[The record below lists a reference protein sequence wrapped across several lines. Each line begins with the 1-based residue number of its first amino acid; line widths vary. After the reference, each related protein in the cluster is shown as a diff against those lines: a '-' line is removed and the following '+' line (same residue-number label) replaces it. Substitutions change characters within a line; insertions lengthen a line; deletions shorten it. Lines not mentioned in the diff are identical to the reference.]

1 MLYAYEMSLLKSS
14 NCKEKS
20 SSGRS
25 GASGGRVARRRLRM
39 REALLQAGAR
49 QFSARGIDTV
59 SVEDLLEEAD
69 VSRATFYDIF
79 PNKNNLLKDIINPVF
94 KKATQSVQELER
106 LPAELALNSLFKVYL
121 DLWLEHKDGLML
133 IPLVDA
139 SAFEYFQDQHDVL
152 NQALMSV
159 LMKAEKNNL
168 LRNGSAN
175 YSLRILARTA
185 IPLLKVYDGH
195 PSRDELFLDG
205 MKALLVRLG

>member
-1 MLYAYEMSLLKSS
+1 MSLIKPTAYISQP
-14 NCKEKS
+14 
-20 SSGRS
+20 
-25 GASGGRVARRRLRM
+25 SGGRVARRRLRM

-49 QFSARGIDTV
+49 QFSLRGIATV

-79 PNKNNLLKDIINPVF
+79 RNKNSLLSDIINPILEEAAR
-94 KKATQSVQELER
+94 KIKELEK
-106 LPAELALNSLFKVYL
+106 LPTEQALNEIFKVYL
-121 DLWLEHKDGLML
+121 DLWLEHRDGLML

-139 SAFEYFQDQHDVL
+139 NAFEQFQKQHKIL
-152 NQALMSV
+152 NEALLSI
-159 LMKAEKNNL
+159 LIKAEKDNL

-195 PSRDELFLDG
+195 PSGDALFLGG
-205 MKALLVRLG
+205 MKALLVSLG

>member
-1 MLYAYEMSLLKSS
+1 MNVCKHIILYAYEMSLIESTTYMS
-14 NCKEKS
+14 QS
-20 SSGRS
+20 
-25 GASGGRVARRRLRM
+25 SGGRVARRRLRM

-49 QFSARGIDTV
+49 QFSSRGIATV

-79 PNKNNLLKDIINPVF
+79 SNKNSLLIDIINPILE
-94 KKATQSVQELER
+94 KATRKIQELEK
-106 LPAELALNSLFKVYL
+106 LPTEKALNEIFKVYL
-121 DLWLEHKDGLML
+121 DLWQEHRDGLML

-139 SAFEYFQDQHDVL
+139 NAFEQFQNQHKIL
-152 NQALMSV
+152 NEALLSI
-159 LMKAEKNNL
+159 LLKAEKDNL

-195 PSRDELFLDG
+195 PFGDVLFLNG

>member
-1 MLYAYEMSLLKSS
+1 MSLLKSS

-79 PNKNNLLKDIINPVF
+79 PNKNNLLKDIINPCLLY
-94 KKATQSVQELER
+94 TS
-106 LPAELALNSLFKVYL
+106 
-121 DLWLEHKDGLML
+121 
-133 IPLVDA
+133 DA
-139 SAFEYFQDQHDVL
+139 A
-152 NQALMSV
+152 
-159 LMKAEKNNL
+159 
-168 LRNGSAN
+168 
-175 YSLRILARTA
+175 
-185 IPLLKVYDGH
+185 
-195 PSRDELFLDG
+195 DE
-205 MKALLVRLG
+205 

>member
-1 MLYAYEMSLLKSS
+1 MSFVKSS
-14 NCKEKS
+14 NCIEES
-20 SSGRS
+20 TSGT
-25 GASGGRVARRRLRM
+25 SGGRVARRRLRM

-49 QFSARGIDTV
+49 QFSARGIATV

-79 PNKNNLLKDIINPVF
+79 PNKNKLLNDIINPILD
-94 KKATQSVQELER
+94 KATSSIQELEK
-106 LPAELALNSLFKVYL
+106 LPAEQALNALFKVYL
-121 DLWLEHKDGLML
+121 DLWLEHRDGLML

-139 SAFEYFQDQHDVL
+139 SAFEHFQNKHKVL
-152 NQALMSV
+152 NEALLSI
-159 LMKAEKNNL
+159 LLRAEKNNL
-168 LRNGSAN
+168 LRNDSAN

-195 PSRDELFLDG
+195 PSRDVLFLEG

>member
-1 MLYAYEMSLLKSS
+1 MSLIKPTAYISQP
-14 NCKEKS
+14 
-20 SSGRS
+20 
-25 GASGGRVARRRLRM
+25 SGGRVARRRLRM

-49 QFSARGIDTV
+49 QFSLRGIATV

-79 PNKNNLLKDIINPVF
+79 RNKNSLLSDIINPILEE
-94 KKATQSVQELER
+94 ATRKIKELEK
-106 LPAELALNSLFKVYL
+106 LPTEQALNEIFKVYL
-121 DLWLEHKDGLML
+121 DLWLEHRDGLML

-139 SAFEYFQDQHDVL
+139 NAFEQFQKQHKIL
-152 NQALMSV
+152 NEALLSI
-159 LMKAEKNNL
+159 LIKAEKDNL

-195 PSRDELFLDG
+195 PCGDALFLSG
-205 MKALLVRLG
+205 MKALLVTLG